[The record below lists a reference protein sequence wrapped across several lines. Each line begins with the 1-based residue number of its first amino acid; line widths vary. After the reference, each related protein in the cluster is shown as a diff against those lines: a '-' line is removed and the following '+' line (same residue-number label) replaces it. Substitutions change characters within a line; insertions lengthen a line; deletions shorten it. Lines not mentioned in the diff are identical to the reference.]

1 MTNRHD
7 EQKRIRR
14 GISLLV
20 DQAPIARDFDDIT
33 NPTFA
38 PLPLTRPR
46 PVLMFVGGFLVVGA
60 LVVVAAV
67 LAVNNGPRPHTMS
80 VAGEDSSCPG
90 ASRQPGTMGGGPDE
104 IVDQLRYVPT
114 IDLPL
119 LEQLNGWSV
128 DYGTWCHSTPGV
140 AMIRWEDPRVAA
152 AGIVVWED
160 IDQPDPEHLGD
171 PADEG
176 LWANVSYAVNLEPVI
191 TVNGQNDGRWFQV
204 VGRGDL
210 DEVIS
215 SEAGLPATV
224 IEAAT
229 HYRATGDL
237 QLDRQVWEDVTPPV
251 SGDPVPAVVWYL
263 DARNPVDVFTASVML
278 RPDFDPKAAA
288 AERVFGCGLVDVP
301 TASGTAVGV
310 LCGDSITWEISPG
323 VVADISGDTLH
334 PDQIIA
340 TAGSMTLISETD
352 AALPPLPP
360 GDR

>member
-7 EQKRIRR
+7 EQERIRR

-33 NPTFA
+33 NPTVA

-46 PVLMFVGGFLVVGA
+46 PVLMFVGSFLVVGA

-67 LAVNNGPRPHTMS
+67 LAANNGPLPQTMS

-90 ASRQPGTMGGGPDE
+90 ASRQPGTMGGPDE
-104 IVDQLRYVPT
+104 IVDRLRYVPT
-114 IDLPL
+114 IDVGFLLPDGSLPL
-119 LEQLNGWSV
+119 LEQLSGWSV

-176 LWANVSYAVNLEPVI
+176 LWSNVSYAVSPLLQPLI

-210 DEVIS
+210 GE
-215 SEAGLPATV
+215 ATV
-224 IEAAT
+224 IEAAA

-237 QLDRQVWEDVTPPV
+237 QLDPHVWEDVTPPV

-263 DARNPVDVFTASVML
+263 DVPNSVGVFTASVML

-323 VVADISGDTLH
+323 VVADTYGHMH
-334 PDQIIA
+334 PSQIIA